1 MKLKPG
7 TPLHVKMRFAPG
19 KIINVGRLAM
29 DRGVALL
36 EYAAPFVESGLPLN
50 PLFAPP
56 ALGQLLQAKN
66 PRDFDGLHGVFGH
79 SLPDA
84 WGLLLIQ
91 RRAEAH
97 GIAFLSLN
105 ALDLLSVVRHRGP
118 GALIYEPEIE
128 VDDNEAI
135 DLDVIAAHAIEL
147 ADGGEP
153 IEIDQLERLGGP
165 SGGARP
171 KILVGIGA
179 GDVFVPG
186 DSDLQDGYEHWI
198 IKFRSSK
205 NDFQDIGPLEAAYAD
220 MARAAGVEMSPTRL
234 LVGRNDRY
242 FATKRFD
249 RLPDNRRLHMLSAA
263 ALLDIAWDVPS
274 IDYDQLLRLTRYATR
289 DQRAVEAMFRRMI
302 FNVLAHNRDDHP
314 NQHAFLMDDAGR
326 WTLAPAYDLTFNRGP
341 GNQHYLAVGG
351 HGGDDIVRADIDAIS
366 QTHDIT
372 TENVTGI
379 LEQVSAAVAD
389 FPSFAEANGVSKQTV
404 NMVNPRLQ
412 DVQKRLS
419 IAAPTK
425 KRARARG

>member
-1 MKLKPG
+1 
-7 TPLHVKMRFAPG
+7 MRFAPD

-56 ALGQLLQAKN
+56 SLGQLLQAKS
-66 PRDFDGLHGVFGH
+66 PREYDGLHGVFGH

-97 GIAFLSLN
+97 GISFLSLN
-105 ALDLLSVVRHRGP
+105 QLDLLSVVGHRGP
-118 GALIYEPEIE
+118 GALIYQPEAEI
-128 VDDNEAI
+128 DNEKAI
-135 DLDVIAAHAIEL
+135 DLDVIAAQAMEL

-205 NDFQDIGPLEAAYAD
+205 NDFEDIGPLEAVYAD
-220 MARAAGVEMSPTRL
+220 MARAAGVDMSPTRL
-234 LVGRNDRY
+234 LVGRSGRY

-249 RLPDNRRLHMLSAA
+249 RLPGNNRLHMLSAA
-263 ALLDIAWDVPS
+263 ALLDIAWDVPA
-274 IDYDQLLRLTRYATR
+274 IDYDQLLRLTRHITR

-302 FNVLAHNRDDHP
+302 FNVLAHNRDDHA
-314 NQHAFLMDDAGR
+314 NQHAFLMDDTGR

-341 GNQHYLAVGG
+341 GNQHYLAVGR
-351 HGGDDIVRADIDAIS
+351 HGGDDIIRADIDAIA
-366 QTHDIT
+366 QTHDIS
-372 TENVTGI
+372 TEKITGV
-379 LEQVSAAVAD
+379 LDQVSAAVAD
-389 FPSFAEANGVSKQTV
+389 FPKFAEAYSVSKQTV
-404 NMVNPRLQ
+404 NLINQRLQ
-412 DVQKRLS
+412 EVQRRVV

-425 KRARARG
+425 KRTRSRR